1 MVMFVCN
8 MCGESL
14 KKNKVEEHYRFKC
27 RNCETVSCMDCG
39 KDFWGD
45 DYVQHNKCISEQ
57 EKYQGTPT
65 DYKGDNKQEQWVAN
79 VTTVIASYSGNPKVR
94 SLLEMCVQCPNLP
107 RKQKKFVNFVRS
119 SFNERNQTVVGEA
132 WEIIEKASKL
142 DINDKTTP
150 ASDKPETETKDS
162 KVQTESDSKSG
173 ENAPTENEVNENMD
187 ENGNESGDSESEETG
202 KIMEKKREKTFDG
215 VESEKAKKKRLKQEK
230 KEQLA
235 ILQNAD
241 GKKMSKKQ
249 LKRLRE
255 ESISVELGAVAEE
268 VPALNGLNGDATKKD
283 KKNKKKQREHKESVH
298 EVINENGEEVENEMN
313 GKQDFLAQIRLDEKL
328 MKGIPK
334 NENIEGDEDNDEEE
348 KRDRHFNWHKAIKTA
363 LKAEDDL
370 SLPMKKLRKKVL
382 AEFMTYGG
390 DGKFKNEN
398 EIWALFDKKLHSYP
412 KVKILKDKVTFIK

>member
-1 MVMFVCN
+1 
-8 MCGESL
+8 
-14 KKNKVEEHYRFKC
+14 
-27 RNCETVSCMDCG
+27 
-39 KDFWGD
+39 
-45 DYVQHNKCISEQ
+45 
-57 EKYQGTPT
+57 
-65 DYKGDNKQEQWVAN
+65 
-79 VTTVIASYSGNPKVR
+79 
-94 SLLEMCVQCPNLP
+94 
-107 RKQKKFVNFVRS
+107 
-119 SFNERNQTVVGEA
+119 
-132 WEIIEKASKL
+132 
-142 DINDKTTP
+142 
-150 ASDKPETETKDS
+150 
-162 KVQTESDSKSG
+162 
-173 ENAPTENEVNENMD
+173 
-187 ENGNESGDSESEETG
+187 
-202 KIMEKKREKTFDG
+202 
-215 VESEKAKKKRLKQEK
+215 
-230 KEQLA
+230 
-235 ILQNAD
+235 
-241 GKKMSKKQ
+241 MSKKQ